1 MLGGQAP
8 SEPVQWT
15 VDGKSLVVGRTEIP
29 NRVFIIDM
37 ATGQRKVFK
46 TFTALDP
53 TGLLDNAPPNFSPD
67 LKTYVYA

>member
-1 MLGGQAP
+1 
-8 SEPVQWT
+8 
-15 VDGKSLVVGRTEIP
+15 
-29 NRVFIIDM
+29 M

-67 LKTYVYA
+67 LKTYVYAYSRITSDLYVLDGLK